1 MIEYVENKEMIARRI
16 ACIFKTGD
24 VVNLG
29 IGLPTLVANYIPE
42 DVTIVLQ
49 SENGMLG
56 LGPAPEKGFDDP
68 DLTNA
73 GAQPVT
79 ILPGGAFFDSAMS
92 FGIIRG
98 GHVDYTVLGVLEV
111 DQEGNLAN
119 YKIPGKMVPGMGGA
133 MDLVAGSRVVIAA
146 TTHLE
151 KSGASKLKRRCALP
165 LTAAHEVNLIVTDVG
180 YFEVMGGKFYL
191 LEYFEPYT
199 PEWIKEHT
207 EAEVVVMS
215 TCRPYSAQ
223 SCTSSMMVST
233 ASAISATE
241 AHSKRL

>member
-1 MIEYVENKEMIARRI
+1 MIEYKENKDIIARRI
-16 ACIFKTGD
+16 ARIFKTGD

-29 IGLPTLVANYIPE
+29 IGLPTLVANYVPPE
-42 DVTIVLQ
+42 VTVVLQ

-56 LGPAPEKGFDDP
+56 LGPAPAPGMEDP

-73 GAQPVT
+73 GGQAVSV
-79 ILPGGAFFDSAMS
+79 LPGGCFFDSATS

-111 DQEGNLAN
+111 DQHGNLAN

-146 TTHLE
+146 TTHFE
-151 KSGASKLKRRCALP
+151 KSGASKLKRHCSLP
-165 LTAAHEVNLIVTDVG
+165 LTAAGEVNLVVTDIG

-191 LEYFEPYT
+191 LEWFKPYT

-207 EAEVVVMS
+207 DADVIVMS
-215 TCRPYSAQ
+215 TCQCSD
-223 SCTSSMMVST
+223 
-233 ASAISATE
+233 ID
-241 AHSKRL
+241 

>member
-1 MIEYVENKEMIARRI
+1 MIEYVENKEIIAKRIAR
-16 ACIFKTGD
+16 IFKNGD

-29 IGLPTLVANYIPE
+29 IGLPTLVANYIPQG
-42 DVTIVLQ
+42 VTIILQ
-49 SENGMLG
+49 SENGMMG
-56 LGPAPEKGFDDP
+56 LGPAPEKGKEDK

-73 GAQPVT
+73 GGAPVSV
-79 ILPGGAFFDSAMS
+79 LPGGSFFDSATS

-119 YKIPGKMVPGMGGA
+119 YKIPGKLVPGMGGA

-151 KSGASKLKRRCALP
+151 KSGSSKLKRRCRLP
-165 LTAAHEVNLIVTDVG
+165 LTAAREVNLIVTDVG
-180 YFEVMGGKFYL
+180 YFEIMGDKFYL
-191 LEYFEPYT
+191 LEYFPPYT

-207 EAEVVVMS
+207 EADLVVMS
-215 TCRPYSAQ
+215 TCACR
-223 SCTSSMMVST
+223 
-233 ASAISATE
+233 E
-241 AHSKRL
+241 DL